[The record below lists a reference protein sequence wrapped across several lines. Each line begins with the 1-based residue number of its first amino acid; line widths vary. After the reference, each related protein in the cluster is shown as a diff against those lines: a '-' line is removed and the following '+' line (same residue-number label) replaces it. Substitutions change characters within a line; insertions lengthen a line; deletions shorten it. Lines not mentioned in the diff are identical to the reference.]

1 MPFQFVSEMSDGSAR
16 PYETVPSALPFS
28 PRSSSSRSRKL
39 RGTKKGMFFSFT
51 CEGRKK
57 YEMRARTEE
66 CGVLE
71 KNACVC
77 FVRDFVVSERC
88 ASRPVIGT
96 KGRNS
101 FVVEEGTAYLW
112 PPLSPPSLTTPPRE
126 GNEAVLRWRWVWD
139 SRWLVGWFVE
149 GRGRGRSVGERERE
163 RIKGQPNGQGKAGK
177 NTLVV
182 QCAFLSN
189 HGGYSL
195 EAQSFFEHSGL
206 GFLPQGSGWFS
217 KASFGGVLPS
227 PSPFAY
233 LLRSQDHPP
242 LPLHSSSASSSS
254 PKSGVENT

>member
-139 SRWLVGWFVE
+139 SPLAGWLVRGRRGE
-149 GRGRGRSVGERERE
+149 RGGKGRGGGKGEGPVGGRERE
-163 RIKGQPNGQGKAGK
+163 RTNQRPTERAGQSREEYP
-177 NTLVV
+177 
-182 QCAFLSN
+182 C
-189 HGGYSL
+189 
-195 EAQSFFEHSGL
+195 
-206 GFLPQGSGWFS
+206 
-217 KASFGGVLPS
+217 
-227 PSPFAY
+227 
-233 LLRSQDHPP
+233 
-242 LPLHSSSASSSS
+242 SSVCIF
-254 PKSGVENT
+254 VESWGIQP

>member
-39 RGTKKGMFFSFT
+39 RGTKNDIFFSFT

-66 CGVLE
+66 CGVL
-71 KNACVC
+71 KKTRVCV

-96 KGRNS
+96 MGRNS

-139 SRWLVGWFVE
+139 SPVSAGWLSGWLVE
-149 GRGRGRSVGERERE
+149 GEEGERRGRGEGEGEGGGEKEGAGRWERENE
-163 RIKGQPNGQGKAGK
+163 RKANRTGRAGQGRIPCRIMGDTA
-177 NTLVV
+177 L
-182 QCAFLSN
+182 N
-189 HGGYSL
+189 HN
-195 EAQSFFEHSGL
+195 HRGL
-206 GFLPQGSGWFS
+206 RVRVLTIILP
-217 KASFGGVLPS
+217 
-227 PSPFAY
+227 
-233 LLRSQDHPP
+233 
-242 LPLHSSSASSSS
+242 
-254 PKSGVENT
+254 